1 MAQKGENVRP
11 VTKSP
16 REERLKKL
24 REEAPPIQAEKVKP
38 KIQRV
43 PFMLRQGSRGDQDQP
58 AEIEVSITIHEEAS
72 PREER
77 LKKLREEAPPI
88 QAEKVF
94 MLRQDTKFDK
104 YYEPRVAAL
113 GPFHHD
119 RKPTY
124 ERAEKIKLK
133 LAANFVKDSKQNDA
147 DLLKKVEDNINALRN
162 CYDEEATKNYEDECL
177 AWMLFVDGCSTLEF
191 IYKYDKLE
199 DFQIKRDQVA
209 FVEHDMFL
217 LENQLPYQL
226 LQLLMSSSQIQEKLK
241 ESIDVFV
248 WRNSPAA
255 AHQKQQKQRSQ
266 LGQDVAI
273 PMEAEPTHL
282 LELLRT
288 TMLGTS
294 PNNKSE
300 KTKGTL
306 PHSFRN
312 VQELQAAGIHFSPS
326 NGNSLRGISFNSSLC
341 SGILSLPQIKVDDS
355 TRPKFMNLIAYEM
368 CPDFHND
375 FGVTSYICFL
385 DSLIDHPDDV
395 KHLRKKRILQNFLGN
410 DEEVAQLFNEIG
422 TDLVPNDD
430 IYYSVK
436 DQIEKHYN
444 NWGNR
449 VMAQFFHDHFSSPW
463 TVIAFLAA
471 LLAVVSSVV
480 QTVYSVLSYHN
491 NK

>member
-1 MAQKGENVRP
+1 MAQKDENVRQVNKRGGGQGSRGDQDQP
-11 VTKSP
+11 AEIEVSITIHEEAST
-16 REERLKKL
+16 REERLNKL

-43 PFMLRQGSRGDQDQP
+43 PFMLRQ
-58 AEIEVSITIHEEAS
+58 
-72 PREER
+72 
-77 LKKLREEAPPI
+77 
-88 QAEKVF
+88 
-94 MLRQDTKFDK
+94 DTKFDK
-104 YYEPRVAAL
+104 YYEPIVAAL
-113 GPFHHD
+113 GPFHHT
-119 RKPTY
+119 RKPKY
-124 ERAEKIKLK
+124 EHAEKIKLK

-147 DLLKKVEDNINALRN
+147 DLLKKVEDNINELRK
-162 CYDEEATKNYEDECL
+162 CYDEEATKDYEDEFL

-191 IYKYDKLE
+191 IYKYDELE
-199 DFQIKRDQVA
+199 NFQIKRDQVT
-209 FVEHDMFL
+209 FVEHDIFL

-226 LQLLMSSSQIQEKLK
+226 LQLLMSSSQIHKKLK
-241 ESIDVFV
+241 KSIDDFV
-248 WRNSPAA
+248 WRNSLA
-255 AHQKQQKQRSQ
+255 QNQQN
-266 LGQDVAI
+266 
-273 PMEAEPTHL
+273 PEAKPTHL

-294 PNNKSE
+294 PSE
-300 KTKGTL
+300 KTKGTKL

-312 VQELQAAGIHFSPS
+312 VQELQAAGIHFRPS
-326 NGNSLRGISFNSSLC
+326 NSNSLRSISFISSLC
-341 SGILSLPQIKVDDS
+341 HGILYLPQIKVDDS

-395 KHLRKKRILQNFLGN
+395 KHLRKKLILQNFLGN

-436 DQIEKHYN
+436 DQIEKHYG

-449 VMAQFFHDHFSSPW
+449 VMAQFFHEHFSSPW
-463 TVIAFLAA
+463 TVVAFLGA
-471 LLAVVSSVV
+471 LLALGSSIV
-480 QTVYSVLSYHN
+480 QTVYSVLGYHN

>member
-1 MAQKGENVRP
+1 MAQKDEKVRQ
-11 VTKSP
+11 VTKRGGGQGSRGDQDQRAEIEVSITIHEEASP
-16 REERLKKL
+16 REERLNKL

-43 PFMLRQGSRGDQDQP
+43 PFMLRQ
-58 AEIEVSITIHEEAS
+58 
-72 PREER
+72 
-77 LKKLREEAPPI
+77 
-88 QAEKVF
+88 
-94 MLRQDTKFDK
+94 DTKFDK
-104 YYEPRVAAL
+104 YYEPIVAAL
-113 GPFHHD
+113 GPFHHA
-119 RKPTY
+119 RKPQY
-124 ERAEKIKLK
+124 KYAEKIKLK

-162 CYDEEATKNYEDECL
+162 CYDEEATKDYGDEFL

-191 IYKYDKLE
+191 IYKYDELE
-199 DFQIKRDQVA
+199 NFQIKRDQVA

-226 LQLLMSSSQIQEKLK
+226 LQLLMSSSQIQKELK
-241 ESIDVFV
+241 KSIDDFV
-248 WRNSPAA
+248 RGNSLA
-255 AHQKQQKQRSQ
+255 QNQQN
-266 LGQDVAI
+266 
-273 PMEAEPTHL
+273 PEAEPTHL

-294 PNNKSE
+294 SSE
-300 KTKGTL
+300 KTKGTKL

-312 VQELQAAGIHFSPS
+312 VQELQAAGIQFRPS
-326 NGNSLRGISFNSSLC
+326 DSNSLRSISFNSSLC
-341 SGILSLPQIKVDDS
+341 HGILYLPKIKVDDS

-375 FGVTSYICFL
+375 FGFTSYISFL

-395 KHLRKKRILQNFLGN
+395 KHLRKKLILRNLLGK

-422 TDLVPNDD
+422 TDLVPNND

-436 DQIEKHYN
+436 GKIEKHYS

-449 VMAQFFHDHFSSPW
+449 VMAQFFHEHFSSPW
-463 TVIAFLAA
+463 TVVAFLGA
-471 LLAVVSSVV
+471 LLALGSSIV
-480 QTVYSVLSYHN
+480 QTVYSVLGYHN

>member
-1 MAQKGENVRP
+1 MAQKDENVRQ
-11 VTKSP
+11 VTK
-16 REERLKKL
+16 RGGGE
-24 REEAPPIQAEKVKP
+24 
-38 KIQRV
+38 
-43 PFMLRQGSRGDQDQP
+43 GSRGDQDQP

-88 QAEKVF
+88 QAQKVKPKIQRVPF

-113 GPFHHD
+113 GPLHHA
-119 RKPTY
+119 RKPQY
-124 ERAEKIKLK
+124 EHAEKVKLK

-147 DLLKKVEDNINALRN
+147 DLLKKVEDNINELRK
-162 CYDEEATKNYEDECL
+162 CYDEEATKDYEDEFL

-209 FVEHDMFL
+209 FVEQDMFL

-226 LQLLMSSSQIQEKLK
+226 LELLMSSSQIHKELK
-241 ESIDVFV
+241 KSIDEFV
-248 WRNSPAA
+248 GRNSPAA
-255 AHQKQQKQRSQ
+255 APARSQ
-266 LGQDVAI
+266 PGKDV
-273 PMEAEPTHL
+273 EAEPTHL

-288 TMLGTS
+288 TMLGRPS
-294 PNNKSE
+294 PNNESE
-300 KTKGTL
+300 KIEGTQRS
-306 PHSFRN
+306 HSFRN
-312 VQELQAAGIHFSPS
+312 VQELQATGIHFRTSE
-326 NGNSLRGISFNSSLC
+326 GNSLRSIYFKSVHLFR
-341 SGILSLPQIKVDDS
+341 GILRLPQIKVDDS

-395 KHLRKKRILQNFLGN
+395 KHLRKKLILRNFLGN
-410 DEEVAQLFNEIG
+410 DEEVAQVFNEIG
-422 TDLVPNDD
+422 TDLVPNND
-430 IYYSVK
+430 IYSSVK
-436 DQIEKHYN
+436 DQIEVHYD

-449 VMAQFFHDHFSSPW
+449 VMAQFFHEHFSSPW
-463 TVIAFLAA
+463 TGIAFLAA
-471 LLAVVSSVV
+471 LLAVGSSIV